1 VDGLAGSSGAV
12 IKAVDAGF
20 FNAPP
25 KAHPTTVYVV
35 SYRDG
40 HLRSFSGAPTFADRI
55 QSKFCYMV
63 DTSEQH
69 SANTCTVTSSDDAY
83 SFSVELSATWR
94 VTDPEA
100 AVRANLTDGNSR
112 VLGSLED
119 LVWQTARGYEPG
131 RAAAAEGAVRARL
144 SRPVPLEAGITVL
157 RAAARFRA
165 DAAVTEATRGLDS
178 DKHQGNLERQRMAR
192 LQSMFDG
199 SEASALMMHMMQH
212 PEDTATV
219 LGMLKDNREKEQ
231 ALRLGLLEG
240 DRRHYLAMLD
250 RALENNLI
258 NDDDAQPLRDML
270 FNPAAGASLS
280 SGSVSMVP
288 IAPRPALSL
297 PPGAG
302 PAGGAAATGPVTA
315 PQAPYGQAQPGQAQY
330 GQAPQGQAQYG
341 QAGAAAPPV
350 AQGWVVEDVVDS
362 GPASGA
368 PASPADSAAAEQA
381 GPGPAGNAPGGVRK
395 WRQLKPGQGPS

>member
-1 VDGLAGSSGAV
+1 MAASSGAV
-12 IKAVDAGF
+12 ITAVDAGF

-55 QSKFCYMV
+55 SSKFCYMV

-69 SANTCTVTSSDDAY
+69 SSNTCTVTSAVDAY

-94 VTDPEA
+94 VTDPET
-100 AVRANLTDGNSR
+100 AVRANLTDGSEL

-119 LVWQTARGYEPG
+119 MVWQIARGYEPG

-144 SRPVPLEAGITVL
+144 SRPVPLAAGITVL

-165 DAAVTEATRGLDS
+165 DAAVTEATRGMDS
-178 DKHQGNLERQRMAR
+178 DTHQGNLERQRMAR
-192 LQSMFDG
+192 LQGMFDG
-199 SEASALMMHMMQH
+199 TESGALMMHMLQH
-212 PEDTATV
+212 PEDTGSV
-219 LGMLKDNREKEQ
+219 LSMMKDNREKEQ
-231 ALRLGLLEG
+231 ALRLNLLEG

-270 FNPAAGASLS
+270 FHPAAGAALS

-297 PPGAG
+297 PPGVG
-302 PAGGAAATGPVTA
+302 PAGSAAGGPASA
-315 PQAPYGQAQPGQAQY
+315 PQAPYQLAQPGQAQPGQASS
-330 GQAPQGQAQYG
+330 GQAQPG
-341 QAGAAAPPV
+341 QAGAGASPPV
-350 AQGWVVEDVVDS
+350 AQGYVVEDVLDS
-362 GPASGA
+362 GPARQPG
-368 PASPADSAAAEQA
+368 PAAAEPA
-381 GPGPAGNAPGGVRK
+381 GPDPAANAAGGVK
-395 WRQLKPGQGPS
+395 NWRPLKKPGQGPA

>member
-1 VDGLAGSSGAV
+1 VDGLAGSSGTV
-12 IKAVDAGF
+12 IKTVDAGF

-55 QSKFCYMV
+55 SSKFCYMV

-69 SANTCTVTSSDDAY
+69 SANTGTVTSAVDAY

-94 VTDPEA
+94 VTDPET
-100 AVRANLTDGNSR
+100 AVRANLTDGSAL

-119 LVWQTARGYEPG
+119 MVWQIARGYEPG

-144 SRPVPLEAGITVL
+144 ARPVPLEAGITVL

-165 DAAVTEATRGLDS
+165 DAAVTEPTRAMDS
-178 DKHQGNLERQRMAR
+178 DTHQGNLERQRMAR
-192 LQSMFDG
+192 LQEMFDG
-199 SEASALMMHMMQH
+199 TESGALMMHMLQH
-212 PEDTATV
+212 PEDTGSV
-219 LGMLKDNREKEQ
+219 LSMMKDNREKEQ
-231 ALRLGLLEG
+231 ALRLNLLEG

-270 FNPAAGASLS
+270 FNPAAGAALS

-297 PPGAG
+297 PPGVG
-302 PAGGAAATGPVTA
+302 PAGGTAAVGPATA
-315 PQAPYGQAQPGQAQY
+315 PQAPYQQAQPGQAQPGQVPYGQAQPGQA
-330 GQAPQGQAQYG
+330 G
-341 QAGAAAPPV
+341 AGAPPV
-350 AQGWVVEDVVDS
+350 AQGYVVEDVLDS
-362 GPASGA
+362 GPAKQ
-368 PASPADSAAAEQA
+368 PDPAAEPA
-381 GPGPAGNAPGGVRK
+381 GPGPAGNAPGGVK
-395 WRQLKPGQGPS
+395 NWRQLKKPGQGSA